1 METKREVI
9 FAFLDDLRDSGKINM
24 FGAAPYVEEVFGLER
39 REARK
44 VVIDWMES
52 FNDRKLLH

>member
-1 METKREVI
+1 METNREVI
-9 FAFLDDLRDSGKINM
+9 FSFLDDLRDSGKINM
-24 FGAAPYVEEVFGLER
+24 FGAAPYVEEVFGLGR